1 MRIALCFHG
10 FLVNSGGI
18 PALFMSHNYIKNNIF
33 SKGDVDVFFHSWDQD
48 PELRELGTKLYDFT
62 KVEYETPKDF
72 KEELAKTDQS
82 WFDEGF
88 PRAAT
93 HYRGNS
99 IFQTLSFLYSRKRA
113 IQLKEEYEKENS
125 FKYDVVILARPD
137 IGTRGKEHPQKYYV
151 TNINFDPNNDMD
163 YVYAADWDQHN
174 WGYPDH
180 WFYSSSENMDLV
192 GAAYDNVVKYYQPD
206 SEYTKSV
213 TTGWIDSNKDDEF
226 SNEVHKDKKS
236 ENLVSF
242 PKWQCIDNHK
252 LYKWFFYD
260 AGLYS
265 KTRFLDITE
274 G

>member
-10 FLVNSGGI
+10 FLINSGGKA
-18 PALFMSHNYIKNNIF
+18 ALFMSERYIKKNIF

-48 PELRELGTKLYDFT
+48 PDIKSLGNELYDFT
-62 KVEYETPKDF
+62 KVIYEEPKKF
-72 KEELAKTDQS
+72 EEELKKVDQS

-88 PRAAT
+88 QRNLT
-93 HYRGNS
+93 GYKGNS
-99 IFQTLSFLYSRKRA
+99 IFQSLSFLYSRKQA
-113 IQLKEEYEKENS
+113 VQLKKEYEKENN

-151 TNINFDPNNDMD
+151 TNINFNPNLEMN

-192 GAAYDNVVKYYQPD
+192 ASAYDKVVEYYQPD

-213 TTGWIDSNKDDEF
+213 TTGWIDSNKDNEF
-226 SNEVHKDKKS
+226 SNEIYKKEKS
-236 ENLVSF
+236 TNLVCF
-242 PKWQCIDNHK
+242 PKWHCIDNHK

-260 AGLYS
+260 VGLYS
-265 KTRFLDITE
+265 KTKFLDIT
-274 G
+274 GV